1 MAQLPAVAVSLIV
14 TGALTAAQVG
24 LAYLMR
30 EKGNSTPIDQ
40 GKLDDLRITGSE
52 YGTIIP
58 RVWGTAR
65 MGANVIW
72 AAPIRHS
79 VISTPSTSGKGGPT
93 IPGTNTHI
101 YKSDFGLQICRGEMD
116 GVRKIWADADVLND
130 DPPWIV
136 SYEAEDATIVA
147 PAEAYNDLTAS
158 NGQAVRKIGFQSATS
173 TVGRLNF
180 ATAHSSAPKN
190 SELDTTAQT
199 SIQISYK
206 CTGNK
211 TISLKVMSATVGVAA
226 LYDSTFTFP
235 DTGGQWKIAQLML
248 RDSGVGGNDG
258 YHADI
263 IEFAKTSDS
272 GEGPDID
279 KITVG
284 KLWTPVNEEVPVPVT
299 GAIDPY
305 AIEADPLESGG
316 AYSYIPS
323 ADANGAF
330 RREAMWGTMTFYPG
344 STTQVVDPRLEA
356 YLDTRYGTSVGI
368 TYAPAH
374 RETAMAVFEDFDMN
388 GGRIPNFT
396 FEVYNVR
403 NNMSHVLGDLFA
415 DVGLSATD
423 YNLATAADYEFIG
436 VIDSQKQSRKAFIE
450 NLGRYF
456 GFRLAEFNGI
466 IQLVNSHTFTS
477 VGSVDDEL
485 LRARMSG
492 EEVPGYDAEVLVS
505 PTSELPQMIRF
516 NISNPKL
523 DYHNETVQAFVQADV
538 YSSDTLDLN
547 FPVVDLPE
555 NARQNAEFM
564 LLKAYTETKSVT
576 FNAMPEMLRY
586 SIGDVVTVTLNAIE
600 TKIRIEKLTA
610 GLPIGIVTVEG
621 FILEEYDP
629 TEIVTQVQEEN
640 SFAYDQQS
648 FALFPRASK
657 AIPIISR
664 PIRQLDRLRLGCYVA
679 VTPVGE
685 GVSQNIALYLERGTG
700 DYQLLNI
707 YDQPSTCGVVD
718 GTMASHTN
726 PTVKDTVT
734 DLYVYFYNNAD
745 LQTVTEAELNRYPEL
760 NLLRV
765 GNEWVQFQTATKQ
778 NLPAGSAY
786 RSYWKLENFFR
797 GRFGTETA
805 MSGHAA
811 SENVVVFDQTVRFYD
826 LTEQDVGETVN
837 FKTTTGGRDLDDITA
852 NGFTFTPISR
862 YEVSNDLTERKFDAD
877 ATSLN
882 EVSDVMSTLIKD
894 LKI

>member
-1 MAQLPAVAVSLIV
+1 MAALPAVAVSLIV
-14 TGALTAAQVG
+14 SGALTAAQVG

-52 YGTIIP
+52 YGSIIP

-65 MGANVIW
+65 MAANVIW

-101 YKSDFGLQICRGEMD
+101 YKSDFGLQICQGEMT
-116 GVRKIWADADVLND
+116 GVRKIWADADVLGDN
-130 DPPWIV
+130 PAWIV
-136 SYEAEDATIVA
+136 TYEAEDATIVA
-147 PAEAYNDLTAS
+147 PAEAFNDLTAS

-180 ATAHSSAPKN
+180 STPHNAGPKF
-190 SELDTTAQT
+190 SVEDTTAQT
-199 SIQISYK
+199 TIQISYK

-211 TISLKVMSATVGVAA
+211 TISLKVFPAEVGAPA
-226 LYDSTFTFP
+226 LYDGSITFG
-235 DTGGQWKIAQLML
+235 DTGGEWKITQVSIL
-248 RDSGVGGNDG
+248 DTGISGEDG
-258 YHADI
+258 LHGAT
-263 IEFAKTSDS
+263 IEFAQTSDT

-284 KLWTPVNEEVPVPVT
+284 KMWTPVLEQTPIPVT
-299 GAIDPY
+299 GYLDPF
-305 AIEADPLESGG
+305 ATEADALEAGG
-316 AYSYIPS
+316 AYSYSAS
-323 ADANGAF
+323 ADANGAI
-330 RREAMWGTMTFYPG
+330 RQSGLWGTSTFYPG

-374 RETAMAVFEDFDMN
+374 RETAVMVFEDFDMN

-396 FEVYNVR
+396 FEVYNSR
-403 NNMSHVLGDLFA
+403 NNMDYVLGDLFA
-415 DVGLSATD
+415 AVGLSATD
-423 YNLATAADYEFIG
+423 YDLTNAASYEFIG
-436 VIDSQKQSRKAFIE
+436 VIDAQKQSRKAFLE

-466 IQLVNSHTFTS
+466 IQLVDSHIFTS
-477 VGSVDDEL
+477 VGSISDEL
-485 LRARMSG
+485 LRARMDSD
-492 EEVPGYDAEVLVS
+492 EIPGFDAEVLVS
-505 PTSELPQMIRF
+505 PMSELPQMVRF

-538 YSSDTLDLN
+538 YSADTADFN
-547 FPVVDLPE
+547 FPVVDTPE
-555 NARQNAEFM
+555 NARQNAEYM
-564 LLKAYTETKSVT
+564 LLKAYTETKSVI
-576 FNAMPEMLRY
+576 FNAMPEALKY
-586 SIGDVVTVTLNAIE
+586 SIGDVVTVTLNDIA
-600 TKIRIEKLTA
+600 TKVRIEKITA
-610 GLPIGIVTVEG
+610 GLPIGVVTIEG
-621 FILEEYDP
+621 FLLEEYDP
-629 TEIVTQVQEEN
+629 SEIVTQVQVEE
-640 SFAYDQQS
+640 SFAFDQQS
-648 FALFPRASK
+648 LAQFPRSSK
-657 AIPIISR
+657 AIPIVSR
-664 PIRQLDRLRLGCYVA
+664 PIRQIDKVRLGCYVA

-685 GVSQNIALYLERGTG
+685 GISQNIALYLERGTG

-718 GTMASHTN
+718 GTLSSHTSASI
-726 PTVKDTVT
+726 KDTTT
-734 DLYVYFYNNAD
+734 DLYVYFYNDAD
-745 LQTVTEAELNRYPEL
+745 LQTVTEAELTRYPEL

-765 GNEWVQFQTATKQ
+765 GNEWLQFQTATKQ
-778 NLPAGSAY
+778 ALPAGSAY
-786 RSYWKLENFFR
+786 RSYWKLENLFR
-797 GRFGTETA
+797 GRFGTESA

-811 SENVVVFDQTVRFYD
+811 SEDVTVFDQTVRFYD

-852 NGFTFTPISR
+852 NGFTFTP
-862 YEVSNDLTERKFDAD
+862 VSKYALANDTTDRDLDAD
-877 ATSLN
+877 ATTLN
-882 EVSDVMSTLIKD
+882 EVADVVATIIKD